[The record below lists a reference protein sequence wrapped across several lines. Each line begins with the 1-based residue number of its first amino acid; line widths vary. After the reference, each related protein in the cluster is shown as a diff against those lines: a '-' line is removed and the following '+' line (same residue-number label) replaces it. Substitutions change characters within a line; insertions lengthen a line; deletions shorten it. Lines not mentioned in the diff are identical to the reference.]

1 MYVKFTIEIYK
12 IKKMEERQEFK
23 DNFIKDFVEK
33 GKRTI
38 SNEGFENQIM
48 QKIYTKTTYKKE
60 VASKLKRSMYFFY
73 CGLFLIVIY
82 TFVTILNKF
91 ILNDINNFISVLTLF
106 FASIIGIIFV
116 GNYKRLLYY
125 FSI

>member
-1 MYVKFTIEIYK
+1 
-12 IKKMEERQEFK
+12 MEERQEFK
-23 DNFIKDFVEK
+23 DDFIKDFVEK

-38 SNEGFENQIM
+38 SNVGFENQIM
-48 QKIYTKTTYKKE
+48 QKIYARTAYEKE

-73 CGLFLIVIY
+73 CGLLLIVIY

-91 ILNDINNFISVLTLF
+91 VLNDINNFISVLTLF
-106 FASIIGIIFV
+106 FVSVIGITFV
-116 GNYKRLLYY
+116 GNYKRLLYS